1 VVAASVEDMRIL
13 HTSDWHIGRTFHGHS
28 TLEHLRAVLGSL
40 VEIVRERQVDVVAV
54 AGDVFD
60 SSTPAAEAYTVL
72 TDALVAIRETGAAV
86 VMTSGNHDSATRLG
100 YLSEFAGL
108 AGIHIVTRHEQHDQ
122 PVTLTDEHGPVQFY
136 GIPYLE
142 PALIRHH
149 YPEAELRNHEQALT
163 FAMDRIRADLAVRG
177 GRSVV
182 LSHCFAVG
190 LGANKSSTDKSGTD
204 KSGTDTSGADTSA
217 ADATMGSAGERDIT
231 AGGLDYV
238 PLGVFDGPD
247 YVALGHIHGRS
258 TLSVPVRYSGAP
270 LHYSFSEAGK
280 PRGGWLVELGES
292 GLASVEWVDLPV
304 PRSLRVISGSID
316 GLLADAAL
324 AEYENAWVSAILT
337 DQVRPMDAM
346 RRLQQRFPYCVTLE
360 HRPAVTAATVV
371 ASYAE
376 RVNKKTDRQIFAGFL
391 EHVRNG
397 VGPNE
402 VELELIGAVIT
413 AVNADQDE
421 PIGTVAALPGSGS
434 AADGAA
440 A

>member
-1 VVAASVEDMRIL
+1 MVAASVEDMRIL

-28 TLEHLRAVLGSL
+28 TVEHLRTVLGAL
-40 VEIVRERQVDVVAV
+40 VETVRERQVDVVAV

-72 TDALVAIRETGAAV
+72 TDALGAIREAGAMV

-108 AGIHIVTRHEQHDQ
+108 AGIHILTRHDQHDT
-122 PVTLTDEHGPVQFY
+122 PITLSDEHGPVQFY

-149 YPEAELRNHEQALT
+149 YPEAELRTHEQALT
-163 FAMDRIRADLAVRG
+163 FAMARIRADLARRG

-190 LGANKSSTDKSGTD
+190 IGTR
-204 KSGTDTSGADTSA
+204 TAADTV
-217 ADATMGSAGERDIT
+217 TGSAGERDIT

-247 YVALGHIHGRS
+247 YVALGHIHGRA

-304 PRSLRVISGSID
+304 PRPLRVISGTID
-316 GLLADAAL
+316 ELLTDAAL
-324 AEYENAWVSAILT
+324 ADCETAWVSAILT
-337 DQVRPMDAM
+337 DQVRPMDSM
-346 RRLQQRFPYCVTLE
+346 RRLQQRFPFCVTLE
-360 HRPAVTAATVV
+360 HRPTVTAATVV

-397 VGPNE
+397 VGPSAA
-402 VELELIGAVIT
+402 ELEIIGEVI
-413 AVNADQDE
+413 AA
-421 PIGTVAALPGSGS
+421 VAAGSGEAGS
-434 AADGAA
+434 GEAGRRDPVPANPAVAAAVTDGQPAPKTTVDGAA